1 MAVVDRS
8 GAGIASK
15 LMDRFADPLARWIWE
30 QRYQWRHADAPLEDG
45 PGGTWDRVAAAV
57 AAAEGARAGDW
68 AARFR
73 ELLAGFRFLPG
84 GRILAGAGTGRSVT
98 LLNCFVMGRI
108 EDSIAGIFR
117 ALEQS
122 AVTLQHGGGIGCDFS
137 TLRPRGD
144 SATSAG
150 TIASGPVSFMHVWN
164 SMCATVLASGGRRG
178 AMMATLRCDHPDLL
192 EFVDAKLEPGALQ
205 YFNLSV
211 LVTDEFLAAVHSDAA
226 WPLVFPAGAGDPDDG
241 PATLVSRSWPGR
253 EGSVPCRVHRV
264 VPARELWSRLAAAN
278 HVSCEPGL
286 LFVDTINRGNNLRWL
301 EDLSATNPCGEVPL
315 PPYGACVL
323 GSLNLTAFVRDAC
336 SRHARLDIEALAE
349 TVPAAVRFLDAV
361 LDVTRY
367 PLPAQADVARTT
379 RRIGLGITGL
389 ADTLAALG
397 LHYDSDAARD
407 LAGRTMRRIFTAAY
421 SSSALLAAEK
431 GAFPGF
437 DRERYLA
444 GDCVRRLPAAVR
456 DSIAR
461 QGIRNSHLVS
471 IAPAGTISLLA
482 GNVSSGV
489 EPVFQLEGRR
499 TVLSRRGEPVSL
511 ETTDWALRRW
521 RECHRDQPPPR
532 HFVTATELSPEAHLR
547 MQAVLQPW
555 VDGAISKTINLPA
568 DADAGAC
575 AALFE
580 RAHALGVKGCTTYR
594 PGTRRGQVVGLAGA
608 PGAASNCCGP
618 G

>member
-1 MAVVDRS
+1 
-8 GAGIASK
+8 
-15 LMDRFADPLARWIWE
+15 
-30 QRYQWRHADAPLEDG
+30 
-45 PGGTWDRVAAAV
+45 
-57 AAAEGARAGDW
+57 
-68 AARFR
+68 
-73 ELLAGFRFLPG
+73 
-84 GRILAGAGTGRSVT
+84 
-98 LLNCFVMGRI
+98 
-108 EDSIAGIFR
+108 IAGIFR
-117 ALEQS
+117 SLEES
-122 AVTLQHGGGIGCDFS
+122 AVTLQQGGGIGCDFS

-164 SMCATVLASGGRRG
+164 AMCATVLASGGRRG

-192 EFVDAKLEPGALQ
+192 EFIDAKLEPGALH

-211 LVTDEFLAAVHSDAA
+211 LVTDDFLAAVRSDAA
-226 WPLVFPAGAGDPDDG
+226 WPLVFPVGASDADDG

-264 VPARELWSRLAAAN
+264 VPARQLWSRLVTAN
-278 HVSCEPGL
+278 HASSEPGV
-286 LFVDTINRGNNLRWL
+286 LFVDTINRANNLRWL

-323 GSLNLTAFVRDAC
+323 GSLNLTRFVRDPCTKRA
-336 SRHARLDIEALAE
+336 SLDIAALEA
-349 TVPAAVRFLDAV
+349 TVPEGVRFLDAV
-361 LDVTRY
+361 LDATRY
-367 PLPAQADVARTT
+367 PLPRQGAEARTT

-389 ADTLAALG
+389 ADTLAVLG

-407 LAGRTMRRIFTAAY
+407 LAGRTMRRIFTVAY
-421 SSSALLAAEK
+421 SSSADLATEK
-431 GAFPGF
+431 GAFPAF

-456 DSIAR
+456 DSISR
-461 QGIRNSHLVS
+461 QGIRNSHLIS

-482 GNVSSGV
+482 GNVSSGI
-489 EPVFQLEGRR
+489 EPVFQFEGHR
-499 TVLSRRGEPVSL
+499 TVLSSTGEPVSL

-521 RECHRDQPPPR
+521 RECHRNQPLPR

-555 VDGAISKTINLPA
+555 VDGAISKTITLPA
-568 DADAGAC
+568 DANAGTC
-575 AALFE
+575 ATVFE

-608 PGAASNCCGP
+608 SDVASTCCATG
-618 G
+618 